1 MGKKR
6 AFTLIELLVVIA
18 IIGILIAL
26 LLPAVQKV
34 REAANRAKCFNNMR
48 QLALGSHNCHDNFQK
63 FPPGYLAFT
72 ANGGIQS
79 SSSYGTIF
87 FHLLNYVEQDNL
99 YKASNDAFFYGSGT
113 PIYWPGAVG
122 DASKT
127 SLGVFSRPIKVY
139 LCPSDPSVG
148 ADGVTDMVGVNIG
161 GMTKANTFNFAGSSY
176 AFNAQVFCNT
186 KNSTYTGTNTNA
198 QSGWFQTLTDDPI
211 QGVNLSWFKSA
222 TIGGMTDGTANTIL
236 FAEKFASCSN
246 SKMKGGSV
254 WGYYENPS
262 AGTYANMPAFGVYS
276 GQGFYVGSP
285 DYWMGSGSPPTKNS
299 KFQLQPTPYSS
310 NCDPLLPSTG
320 HSGGIN
326 VALGDGSCRS
336 VSTSVSMYS
345 WWSAITPNSGEVLG
359 SDW

>member
-34 REAANRAKCFNNMR
+34 REAANRIKCTNNLR
-48 QLALGSHNCHDNFQK
+48 QVVLGSHNCHDNFQK
-63 FPPGYLAFT
+63 FPPGYRAFT
-72 ANGGIQS
+72 ADGSIQS

-99 YKASNDAFFYGSGT
+99 YKASYDSISVPGT
-113 PIYWPGAVG
+113 PMYWPGAVG
-122 DASKT
+122 SDGK
-127 SLGVFSRPIKVY
+127 SLGIFSKNVKIFS
-139 LCPSDPSVG
+139 CPSDPSVG
-148 ADGVTDMVGVNIG
+148 ADGITDMIG
-161 GMTKANTFNFAGSSY
+161 ANNFNYAGSSY

-198 QSGWFQTLTDDPI
+198 QSGWFQTTTDDPTQKI
-211 QGVNLSWFKSA
+211 NLSWFKSA

-236 FAEKFASCSN
+236 FAEKYASCSLVTQN
-246 SKMKGGSV
+246 GTIKGGSV

-262 AGTYANMPAFGVYS
+262 SATYANMPGFGIYS
-276 GQGFYVGSP
+276 GQKYYNDDSV
-285 DYWMGSGSPPTKNS
+285 MGSGTPPTKNS
-299 KFQLQPTPYSS
+299 KFQLQPNPYAS
-310 NCDPLLPSTG
+310 NCNPLLPSTG

-326 VALGDGSCRS
+326 VAMGDGSCRS
-336 VSTSVSMYS
+336 VSTSVSMFT
-345 WWSAITPNSGEVLG
+345 WWSAITPSSGEVLG